1 MSNEKEQKPTVLEA
15 NMAFDASPALFESIM
30 DEGPIKYGPDDSGID
45 MITTPEGDEV
55 VDPRSIM
62 DVNVD
67 APVQSGAMFNST
79 VDPISVEEGDQYM
92 SQFQDYIEN
101 VHKQEITDDDID
113 VAGATIQMLN
123 DTRQDVAGYIKQ
135 QIKDAAD
142 RLSKQNVNPA
152 QPDGVA
158 ADMTGDDRI
167 PSEGTVGVNDG
178 AEAGM
183 EPGMEGEPDLG
194 DSGLAELDTTTHLT
208 PEEDVG
214 ADAGLGD
221 MGGEPDLGLDGLG
234 DGTEA
239 PAEPGAE
246 PGAEPDL
253 GLPAEGGEGGEGGE
267 GAAPEGSDEP
277 STEDNYDPFSDLDLG
292 DEGDG
297 GEGGEGASE
306 ESAPASE
313 EPASEGDESEAPSAS
328 EEELPGVVDEGGE
341 GGEGEGDEEETD
353 KKPLTESVHRK
364 NFRACLESVIN
375 NYEHIR
381 KKHVAQAKCEAIVK
395 AANQKIL
402 AESMEQKKLK
412 AQCESIV
419 SAYRQATGN
428 ARLKTQLESIVQKYN
443 TQKMVAESVAP
454 QKKAVLDTDARL
466 ANMKAQCE
474 SIVQEF
480 HKAESTANAAKAIID
495 GYKQQLA

>member
-167 PSEGTVGVNDG
+167 PSGGTEGVDG
-178 AEAGM
+178 AGMEPGM

-221 MGGEPDLGLDGLG
+221 MGGEPDLGLDGL
-234 DGTEA
+234 DAGTEA

-253 GLPAEGGEGGEGGE
+253 GLPAEGGEG
-267 GAAPEGSDEP
+267 AAPESSEEP

-292 DEGDG
+292 DEGD
-297 GEGGEGASE
+297 GGEGASE

-328 EEELPGVVDEGGE
+328 EEDLPGVVDEGGE
-341 GGEGEGDEEETD
+341 GGEGEGEGEGDEEETD

-402 AESMEQKKLK
+402 AESIQQKRLK

-428 ARLKTQLESIVQKYN
+428 ARLKAQLESIVSKYN

-454 QKKAVLDTDARL
+454 QKKAVLDNDVRL
-466 ANMKAQCE
+466 AKMKAQCE
-474 SIVQEF
+474 SIIQDF